1 MQSCDADQ
9 IHKLK
14 QSKIES
20 ERKYTDDLF
29 DYKTL
34 LELVLI
40 ADTKVTQSKRSSSH
54 ILGLMGEVGGF
65 YEAIFMFIGLF
76 ASVVC
81 QRLFQ
86 ANIANSYYM
95 KKLSRKEFD
104 KKNAKNKSKKD
115 SAD

>member
-1 MQSCDADQ
+1 M
-9 IHKLK
+9 
-14 QSKIES
+14 E
-20 ERKYTDDLF
+20 F
-29 DYKTL
+29 
-34 LELVLI
+34 VLI
-40 ADTKVTQSKRSSSH
+40 SDTKVTQSKRVTIQ
-54 ILGLMGEVGGF
+54 ILDLLGEIGRF

-104 KKNAKNKSKKD
+104 KKNAKDKSKKD